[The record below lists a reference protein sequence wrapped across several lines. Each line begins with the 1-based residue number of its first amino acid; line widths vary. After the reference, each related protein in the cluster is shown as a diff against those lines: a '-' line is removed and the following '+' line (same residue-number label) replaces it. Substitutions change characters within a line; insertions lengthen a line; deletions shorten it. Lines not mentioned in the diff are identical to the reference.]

1 MKSFFTT
8 VLKNAIKNGTSWMSG
23 NVLSNHAIPYKGSFR
38 FIKKQ
43 LKLPF
48 SKKAILGNMC
58 YLNYQ
63 ENAAS

>member
-1 MKSFFTT
+1 MKSFSHNSLEKCYTKWN
-8 VLKNAIKNGTSWMSG
+8 VLDVW
-23 NVLSNHAIPYKGSFR
+23 NVLSNHAIPYKGSFI
-38 FIKKQ
+38 FIRKQ